1 MEKQKYII
9 TPDDFRKSREFLL
22 EEWGKDAHRVIDL
35 CAESKPFGG
44 NCSDFLDHCI
54 ACGGDWCGMYL
65 TGIRELYPEVYEA
78 IPNDM
83 GESAF
88 VCIAKVLMLLG
99 VDTAN

>member
-9 TPDDFRKSREFLL
+9 TEQDFQKSREFLL
-22 EEWGKDAHRVIDL
+22 AEWCEDAQRVIAL
-35 CAESKPFGG
+35 CDASKPFGG
-44 NCSDFLDHCI
+44 NCGDFLDHCI

-65 TGIRELYPEVYEA
+65 TGIRELYPEVYDA

-83 GESAF
+83 GVFAF
-88 VCIAKVLMLLG
+88 ACIAKVLMLLG